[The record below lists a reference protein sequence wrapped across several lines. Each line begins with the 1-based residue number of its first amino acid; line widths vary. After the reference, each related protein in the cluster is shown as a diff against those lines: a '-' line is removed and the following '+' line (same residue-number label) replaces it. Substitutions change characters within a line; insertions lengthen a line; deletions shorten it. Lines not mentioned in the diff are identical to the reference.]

1 MRSIEMMDFKFKKSI
16 MSFIRKGEDM
26 MDKKDI
32 TVIKSIN
39 IRGAATLEY
48 PSLHIWLLQSLH
60 RLGRTADKLYD
71 AEKSLHRNDRRK
83 SRVGICR
90 SIRRRGDLGYQ
101 GGQTPGIPKDDQRLS
116 CR

>member
-32 TVIKSIN
+32 TVIKCIN

-48 PSLHIWLLQSLH
+48 PSLHIWL
-60 RLGRTADKLYD
+60 
-71 AEKSLHRNDRRK
+71 
-83 SRVGICR
+83 
-90 SIRRRGDLGYQ
+90 
-101 GGQTPGIPKDDQRLS
+101 
-116 CR
+116 

>member
-48 PSLHIWLLQSLH
+48 PSLHIWL
-60 RLGRTADKLYD
+60 
-71 AEKSLHRNDRRK
+71 
-83 SRVGICR
+83 
-90 SIRRRGDLGYQ
+90 
-101 GGQTPGIPKDDQRLS
+101 
-116 CR
+116 